1 MVNLVGN
8 ARQQGR
14 TELVTAAEGDHVV
27 LSVTNIGPVMPAAR
41 VERGC
46 WPLQRLGAAGTAA
59 G

>member
-1 MVNLVGN
+1 MGN